1 MAFADPQSI
10 TIDGSAHSLPR
21 QYDSTGMGKFVEADG
36 TYQLEIL
43 PRQGKSTKTR
53 TLRLRNSKVT
63 SDPLVSS
70 TNVRVNNLVTLTI
83 IRPLDG
89 YSDAEIVK
97 QVAGLC
103 AWLTASTNANLTKFV
118 AGEN

>member
-1 MAFADPQSI
+1 MAFSDPQTI
-10 TIDGSAHSLPR
+10 TIDGVAKSLAR
-21 QYDSTGMGKFVEADG
+21 SFERDNKG
-36 TYQLEIL
+36 TFRTAEGEYALEIL
-43 PRQGKSTKTR
+43 PTNGKTKVR

-63 SDPLVSS
+63 ADPLVST
-70 TNVRVNNLVTLTI
+70 TNVRVTDLISITI

-89 YSDAEIVK
+89 YSDAEVVK
-97 QVAGLC
+97 QVAGLL